1 LGRRIHHFNQSVA
14 LKLALL
20 QRISVAVTA
29 VLCLTLLPLTNSA
42 AAVPEKFSFTGSG
55 YGHGVGMSQIGARAK
70 ALAGESATAILNYYY
85 SGTKVETATDSQILR
100 INIGHLLKS
109 AKVRSDSSG
118 AKLQLFSGVLG
129 ETQTAS
135 EVLTLPSKTT
145 LNVDLSTSYLSI
157 STTRGTKNTQITTGK
172 SFTLR
177 WSGTRYMDG
186 APTLV
191 SVTTNAIANKY
202 RYGQIQFRIIK
213 DKLLGNRL
221 EIINSVRLQD
231 EYLWGIGEVPSSWP
245 VAALQAQAIA
255 SRTYALAKAVG
266 IRSACDCHL
275 YGSISDQSFVGF
287 SKESEA
293 IYGKF
298 WKSAVES
305 TTGQI
310 ITYDGA
316 PITAYF
322 TSSTGGVTET
332 SEHAWGT
339 ATPYTQSVSDT
350 ASADITLNPKF
361 ASWSREIAQSV
372 IATTFLLPDVVSLQ
386 VLSLNPA
393 GTVDLIQATSS
404 KGVTATLTGETFR
417 SRSKL
422 PSAWFS
428 IVVN

>member
-1 LGRRIHHFNQSVA
+1 
-14 LKLALL
+14 
-20 QRISVAVTA
+20 
-29 VLCLTLLPLTNSA
+29 
-42 AAVPEKFSFTGSG
+42 
-55 YGHGVGMSQIGARAK
+55 MSQIGARAK

-85 SGTKVETATDSQILR
+85 SGTKVETATDSKILR

-109 AKVRSDSSG
+109 TKVRSDSNG
-118 AKLQLFSGVLG
+118 AKLQLFAGALSESKTADVL
-129 ETQTAS
+129 
-135 EVLTLPSKTT
+135 LDIPSKTT
-145 LNVDLSTSYLSI
+145 LNVEISGSQLNI
-157 STTRGTKNTQITTGK
+157 STTQGANTTPITNGT

-177 WSGTRYMDG
+177 WSGTRHMEG
-186 APTLV
+186 APTV
-191 SVTTNAIANKY
+191 ISVTANSTVNRY
-202 RYGQIQFRIIK
+202 RYGQIQFKVIK

-221 EIINSVRLQD
+221 SIINSVRLQD

-245 VAALQAQAIA
+245 LAALQAQAIA
-255 SRTYALAKAVG
+255 SRTYALAKSLK
-266 IRSACDCHL
+266 IRSDCSCHL

-293 IYGKF
+293 FYGQF
-298 WKSAVES
+298 WKSAVDS
-305 TTGQI
+305 TVGQI
-310 ITYDGA
+310 ITYDGL

-339 ATPYTQSVSDT
+339 ATPFTQSVPDS
-350 ASADITLNPKF
+350 ASADIALNPRF
-361 ASWSREIAQSV
+361 ATWSRQITQSV
-372 IATTFLLPDVVSLQ
+372 IAAAFLLPDVLSLQ

-428 IVVN
+428 LVAD

>member
-1 LGRRIHHFNQSVA
+1 MKLLLFQRLSVA
-14 LKLALL
+14 
-20 QRISVAVTA
+20 ISA

-42 AAVPEKFSFTGSG
+42 AATPEKFSFIGSG

-70 ALAGESATAILNYYY
+70 ALAGESATAILAYYY
-85 SGTKVETATDSQILR
+85 SGTQVETATDSQILR

-109 AKVRSDSSG
+109 TKIRSDSSD
-118 AKLQLFSGVLG
+118 AKIQLFSGILS
-129 ETQTAS
+129 ERKTAS
-135 EVLTLPSKTT
+135 ELLTLPSKTT
-145 LNVDLSTSYLSI
+145 LNVDLSENDLTI
-157 STTRGTKNTQITTGK
+157 STTRGATTTQVTTGK

-177 WSGTRYMDG
+177 WSGTRHLEG
-186 APTLV
+186 APTVL
-191 SVTTNAIANKY
+191 SVTTNNIVNKY
-202 RYGQIQFRIIK
+202 RYGQIQFKIIK

-221 EIINSVRLQD
+221 EVINSVRLQD

-255 SRTYALAKAVG
+255 SRTYALAKANR
-266 IRSACDCHL
+266 IRSACNCHL
-275 YGSISDQSFVGF
+275 YGSISDQTFVGF
-287 SKESEA
+287 SKESEEF
-293 IYGKF
+293 YGNF

-310 ITYDGA
+310 ITYDGL

-339 ATPYTQSVSDT
+339 ATPFTQSVPDT
-350 ASADITLNPKF
+350 ASADVALNPRF
-361 ASWSREIAQSV
+361 AAWSRQITQSV
-372 IATTFLLPDVVSLQ
+372 IAAAFLLPDVLSLQ
-386 VLSLNPA
+386 VLSLNPS
-393 GTVDLIQATSS
+393 GTVEKIQATSS
-404 KGVTATLTGETFR
+404 KGLTSTLTGETFR

-428 IVVN
+428 LVLG